1 MRFLNDLLLEPNF
14 GLLLPTDRHVETLTQ
29 TLSELTELRG
39 NVMHDVHTAV
49 LMRENGVREIRTRD
63 ADFCRFQFSTDHRY
77 SRARNPTSAV
87 VPNAFTD

>member
-14 GLLLPTDRHVETLTQ
+14 RLLLPADRRVETLTQ

-39 NVMHDVHTAV
+39 NVMQDVHTAV

-63 ADFCRFQFSTDHRY
+63 ADFCRFQFLT
-77 SRARNPTSAV
+77 V
-87 VPNAFTD
+87 VDPLPQ